1 MPEDLVEKIEIDCG
15 TLRLGDTIKVS
26 DLDIAKNDKLDIQT
40 ELDTPI
46 VSIIVSRNEASDE
59 EEEEE
64 TEE

>member
-1 MPEDLVEKIEIDCG
+1 M
-15 TLRLGDTIKVS
+15 RLGDTIKVS